1 MSGKKVKSNNNTHY
15 RFLKAVDITPKDD
28 AFHSNINL
36 LDIEWWYFDAV
47 FDNGYSI
54 HLGVRTYHIKNS
66 GIVQSRITIYK
77 KGKVEVEAFKSN
89 LFSNFHT
96 SYNKPLVL
104 INDKSIIEFD
114 EEHYKK
120 TGIWKYHVLLKI
132 NHNEVD
138 LAFTGIMQGWK
149 IETSDTCWTVALPK
163 AKVTGKITINGHTMK
178 VKGIGYHDHNWGY
191 TPITAV
197 KNLGWYWGRI
207 MGDSLNITWSKT
219 MQTNKKGDL
228 LAIINQDKNSTP
240 NKRKFHNINPAF
252 ISFSPKKF
260 IRNHRKYIPTE
271 FDLHIAD
278 TTSDSNIPVN
288 ANIHVNTTDIHH
300 TRIFTIHYWRYH
312 GKATGKISV
321 GSETET
327 FDKKPQIIEFLSF
340 KS

>member
-1 MSGKKVKSNNNTHY
+1 MSGEKIKSGNNPKY

-28 AFHSNINL
+28 AFHGNINL

-54 HLGVRTYHIKNS
+54 HLGFRTYHLKNS
-66 GIVQSRITIYK
+66 GIIQSRISIYK
-77 KGKVEVEAFKSN
+77 QGKIEVEAIKSN
-89 LFSNFHT
+89 LFSNFYT
-96 SYNKPLVL
+96 SYNQPLIL
-104 INDKSIIEFD
+104 INNKSIIKFD

-120 TGIWKYHVLLKI
+120 TGFWKYHVSLKI
-132 NHNEVD
+132 GHNKVD
-138 LAFTGIMQGWK
+138 LDFTGILQGWK

-163 AKVTGKITINGHTMK
+163 AKVTGKMTINGHTMK

-207 MGDSLNITWSKT
+207 IGNSLNITWSKT
-219 MQTNKKGDL
+219 METNKKGDL
-228 LAIINQDKNSTP
+228 LAIINQDKNSTS

-271 FDLHIAD
+271 FDLQIAD
-278 TTSDSNIPVN
+278 AISDNNLPVN
-288 ANIHVNTTDIHH
+288 ADIHVNTTDIHH
-300 TRIFTIHYWRYH
+300 SRIFTIHYWRYH

-321 GSETET
+321 GAETET
-327 FDKKPQIIEFLSF
+327 LDEKPQIIEFLSF